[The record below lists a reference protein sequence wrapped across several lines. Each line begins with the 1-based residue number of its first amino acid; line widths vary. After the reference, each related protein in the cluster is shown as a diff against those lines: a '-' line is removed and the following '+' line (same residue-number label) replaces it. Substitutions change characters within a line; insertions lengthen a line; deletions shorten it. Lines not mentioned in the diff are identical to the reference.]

1 MRVWAPC
8 ANGVRLQ
15 LRDSAKE
22 IELDREGDEWVAT
35 LAAGVLKHGTCY
47 RFVVSTRDGREVQR
61 RDPYARW
68 TDYDSYWCFV
78 DDPAAYRWRTP
89 AGDQRP
95 FDEYMIYEMHVG
107 SFTPEGTFA
116 AAKERLK
123 HVVDLN
129 FTAVQVMPL
138 TEHSDRWGYNP
149 RQLLAVHGPYG
160 TPDDF
165 RAFVDHA
172 HALGLSVIVDVVLHH
187 GAVERNELWDW
198 DGWEEMG
205 NGGIYH
211 ERAPDT
217 QWGRAFAFWKAE
229 VRRMVHDAC
238 TSWLGDFRCDGLR
251 FDSANDLP
259 PDVIQPLTWSL
270 RERFPG
276 RILTAEV
283 TPENPLSVHEGG
295 FDSVWLHSGY
305 FDIIQQHRALGRG
318 HHGGGDW
325 AAGWDLPRLRTV
337 MGLHSGFTS
346 PTQCIKYLL
355 GSHDQCGCTHGG
367 HYEDYKMIGGRH
379 RYATDQYG
387 GGREDK
393 GAAAAARLWWTSNVG
408 AAGLT
413 MMFMGTEWNQTAW
426 WDVDEHHR
434 LQWQLGQD
442 QLGREMMALVR
453 DSNALRWRYPALR
466 RGWANILHEDR
477 PNGVLAFERVSE
489 GDLRIVVVVNAGR
502 GNWQGDEYGVWVGG
516 GP

>member
-1 MRVWAPC
+1 MRKCGERAPPQVWAPC

-35 LAAGVLKHGTCY
+35 LAAGVLKVSAAGGATWTLALEDCSILRAAAADPGSAASYLQHGTCY

-172 HALGLSVIVDVVLHH
+172 HALGCACWRGPRMTRARSCDLRCPPLYSSSSEAHAWLVPADPPR
-187 GAVERNELWDW
+187 AVCF
-198 DGWEEMG
+198 
-205 NGGIYH
+205 Y
-211 ERAPDT
+211 
-217 QWGRAFAFWKAE
+217 
-229 VRRMVHDAC
+229 
-238 TSWLGDFRCDGLR
+238 TSAK
-251 FDSANDLP
+251 SH
-259 PDVIQPLTWSL
+259 V
-270 RERFPG
+270 
-276 RILTAEV
+276 
-283 TPENPLSVHEGG
+283 PLSRRVPQAVGDCG
-295 FDSVWLHSGY
+295 RGPPPRGRGA
-305 FDIIQQHRALGRG
+305 QRAVGLGRL
-318 HHGGGDW
+318 GGD
-325 AAGWDLPRLRTV
+325 GQRRHLP
-337 MGLHSGFTS
+337 
-346 PTQCIKYLL
+346 
-355 GSHDQCGCTHGG
+355 
-367 HYEDYKMIGGRH
+367 
-379 RYATDQYG
+379 
-387 GGREDK
+387 
-393 GAAAAARLWWTSNVG
+393 
-408 AAGLT
+408 
-413 MMFMGTEWNQTAW
+413 
-426 WDVDEHHR
+426 
-434 LQWQLGQD
+434 
-442 QLGREMMALVR
+442 
-453 DSNALRWRYPALR
+453 
-466 RGWANILHEDR
+466 
-477 PNGVLAFERVSE
+477 
-489 GDLRIVVVVNAGR
+489 
-502 GNWQGDEYGVWVGG
+502 
-516 GP
+516 